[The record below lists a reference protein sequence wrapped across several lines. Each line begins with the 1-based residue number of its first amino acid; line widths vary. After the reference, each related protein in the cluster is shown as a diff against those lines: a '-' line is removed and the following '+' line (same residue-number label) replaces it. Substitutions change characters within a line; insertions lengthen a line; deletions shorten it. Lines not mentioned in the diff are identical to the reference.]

1 MGGKCA
7 TNVEFLVFPEK
18 DEIESN
24 FDNFIA
30 PRVHAQYKKASS
42 LIVGGKC
49 AMNADF
55 LTTSAVV
62 LA

>member
-1 MGGKCA
+1 MRRMLSFSFFQKKMKLNPILTTSLYQECMH
-7 TNVEFLVFPEK
+7 N
-18 DEIESN
+18 
-24 FDNFIA
+24 
-30 PRVHAQYKKASS
+30 KKASS